1 MSTLS
6 QFYGGSGGTTLPIPI
21 SEDAFRIDI
30 VVVGGG
36 GGAGVNS
43 AVFGFYVGGGGGR
56 VVEVFGTLIEK
67 NKPYIVT
74 VGAGGPVN
82 NSSIANSGTNGGD
95 SAFAGYL
102 AQGGGTLN
110 SRTGG
115 RGGSGCGNSIP
126 PLFSSLSTY
135 LGANPNDT
143 SLIFSY
149 GNSGGPGQAANV
161 SMGGG
166 GGAGGVGGAAGAGG
180 QGGNGGA
187 GRVTY
192 IPINNGL
199 TLAQGGGSG
208 GSISQ
213 GTPGGN
219 GADNTGNAG
228 GGNIGAGGNGGSGT
242 VYVAYPN
249 TFPLATTTGDAIL
262 FSALA
267 PIPSEIRTG
276 YHVYQFT
283 GSGTITFN

>member
-6 QFYGGSGGTTLPIPI
+6 QFFGGATTLPIPI

-36 GGAGVNS
+36 GGAGAGS
-43 AVFGFYVGGGGGR
+43 FFYTGGGGGR
-56 VVEVFGTLIEK
+56 VIEVFGTLIEK
-67 NKPYIVT
+67 NKLYTVT

-82 NSSIANSGTNGGD
+82 NTNTPNSGTNGGD

-115 RGGSGCGNSIP
+115 RGGSGCGNVP

-149 GNSGGPGQAANV
+149 GNSGGPGSGANV
-161 SMGGG
+161 SLGGG
-166 GGAGGVGGAAGAGG
+166 GGAGVVGGTGAAGG

-208 GSISQ
+208 GGTSQ
-213 GTPGGN
+213 GSPQGN

-228 GGNIGAGGNGGSGT
+228 GGNAGAGGNGGSGT

-249 TFPLATTTGDAIL
+249 TFPLATTTGDAVL

-276 YHVYQFT
+276 YNVYQFR